1 MKIKHIGG
9 YFTEGFTVTLEI
21 DGKKHI
27 KRRVY
32 HTKSDGNYVII
43 GGERI
48 REDSIRP
55 MYRWEA

>member
-9 YFTEGFTVTLEI
+9 SFIEGFTVTLEI
-21 DGKKHI
+21 DGRKHI

-32 HTKSDGNYVII
+32 HTMSDGNYVVI

-48 REDSIRP
+48 REDAIKP
-55 MYRWEA
+55 MYRWEV